1 MDAARRGVCW
11 LAAAPKTRWRY
22 ANRDG
27 RDRSSRGRR
36 NLVRC
41 DRWSTNVTCRSH
53 RRPLTPK
60 RTHYLVNQAQMRITR
75 CAGRPRHLTAP
86 CCESHGAGLQRT
98 SQHLAGALSSRTG
111 GLDPCLFFSPYV
123 PGGRSY
129 FRHSFPRPACCP
141 TCAGHTLT
149 TGGPGAPGSALETRK
164 QRFPGGGGQKGL
176 GSETNV
182 VWSGC

>member
-1 MDAARRGVCW
+1 MDAAWRGVCW
-11 LAAAPKTRWRY
+11 LAAAPKTRWQY

-41 DRWSTNVTCRSH
+41 DRWSTDVTCRSH

-60 RTHYLVNQAQMRITR
+60 RAHYLLHHAQLRITR
-75 CAGRPRHLTAP
+75 CAGRLRHLIAP
-86 CCESHGAGLQRT
+86 CYESHGAGRQRPSLQ
-98 SQHLAGALSSRTG
+98 AADANSSHAG
-111 GLDPCLFFSPYV
+111 GLEPRLVVSPST
-123 PGGRSY
+123 PGGRSR
-129 FRHSFPRPACCP
+129 FRHSFWRPAWCP
-141 TCAGHTLT
+141 ACAGHTLT
-149 TGGPGAPGSALETRK
+149 LGSPGAPGSALETRK
-164 QRFPGGGGQKGL
+164 LRFPGGGQKGL